1 MNQLNESITKQLP
14 FQKNVSSLDDNLKK
28 ELSFYIQMVIVVAF
42 SLVIIGLTFILSSTY
57 SISIQRYGNPFGL
70 FLRQLLWVGVGIILM
85 LIFSRL
91 DTSLYSKFIKV
102 ILLVGIVVSLL
113 PFVPGV
119 GRARGD
125 AYRWINLGI
134 LNISSS
140 EVVKMVLILYISV
153 ILSRKRNKKNFF
165 NVFLPIF
172 MVAVFFFVV
181 ISFQMDISMAFLI
194 LLSSLVVMY
203 VGGVPLVQI
212 VLTLVVSLLLTFL
225 IGDKFPYLHSRI
237 IAFLDPWSDPFGR
250 GYHYISMLKS
260 FQNGIFGVGIGNGVI
275 KDKYLPEAHTDSIFS
290 VIAEET
296 GIIGTLLVLVLIVM
310 LFYYSIRLAVGIND
324 TYRSSMIVGF
334 ASVISIWGLVN
345 ILVNIG
351 LLPPTGTNL
360 PLVSYGGANIIT
372 SFIALGIIYRCYK
385 EKVKEIV

>member
-1 MNQLNESITKQLP
+1 MNYLNESITKQLP
-14 FQKNVSSLDDNLKK
+14 FQKNVGNLDDNLRR

-42 SLVIIGLTFILSSTY
+42 SLVVIGLTFILSSTY
-57 SISIQRYGNPFGL
+57 SISIQRYGNPFSL
-70 FLRQLLWVGVGIILM
+70 FLRQLLWVGVGILLM
-85 LIFSRL
+85 LVFSRI
-91 DTSLYSKFIKV
+91 DTSLYSKFVKV

-119 GRARGD
+119 GKARGD

-140 EVVKMVLILYISV
+140 EIVKMVLIIYISV
-153 ILSRKRNKKNFF
+153 ILSRKMDKKNFF
-165 NVFLPIF
+165 SVFLPIF
-172 MVAVFFFVV
+172 IVAVFFFGV
-181 ISFQMDISMAFLI
+181 ISLQMDVSMAFLI

-203 VGGVPLVQI
+203 VGGVPLIQI
-212 VLTLVVSLLLTFL
+212 ILTFVVSLSFTFL
-225 IGDKFPYLHSRI
+225 VGDRLPYLHNRI
-237 IAFLDPWSDPFGR
+237 IAFLDPWSDPFGK
-250 GYHYISMLKS
+250 GYHYISMLRS

-296 GIIGTLLVLVLIVM
+296 GIIGTLLVIVLIVM
-310 LFYYSIRLAVGIND
+310 LFYYSIRLAVRIND
-324 TYRSSMIVGF
+324 TYRSSLVVGF
-334 ASVISIWGLVN
+334 ASIISIWGLVN

-385 EKVKEIV
+385 EKIKGIV